1 MKQPSY
7 FLFVLFFLLNS
18 FTTAHAEVIVSGGQI
33 SLNFEEVKLQDALKE
48 IAQKTNMR
56 IVLSQP
62 IEEEVS
68 IGIEAMSVKKVLE
81 TLLAQYNYVI
91 LTHANG
97 QPREMMVM
105 SRKANAGELAQFVA
119 TRSNPNEPPLPA
131 SLSEQNDPFAT
142 DEASITVNGFATK
155 ALIDEGAPS
164 SLISLEIAK
173 LSKLLTPDGR
183 EPRDGD
189 YVEVPS
195 FAINGVRVGVVPMI
209 VVQGLPIGSIIGKDV
224 VEQSGIK
231 KQKQPVEAQPV
242 GQQPLQQQP
251 SQQPLPAAT
260 LKPKAVKQPQKGN
273 KPTKKQ

>member
-7 FLFVLFFLLNS
+7 FLFALFFLLNS

-33 SLNFEEVKLQDALKE
+33 SLNFKDVKLQDALKE

-105 SRKANAGELAQFVA
+105 SRKANAGELAQFVTA
-119 TRSNPNEPPLPA
+119 NAQANNLSPALEPQQP
-131 SLSEQNDPFAT
+131 LSEG
-142 DEASITVNGFATK
+142 EAMININGLNTK
-155 ALIDEGAPS
+155 ALIDEGAPT
-164 SLISLEIAK
+164 SLISLDVAK
-173 LSKLLTPDGR
+173 QSKLLTPDGR

-189 YVEVPS
+189 YVEVPNFS
-195 FAINGVRVGVVPMI
+195 INGVRVGVVPVI

-242 GQQPLQQQP
+242 GQQPLQPQT